1 MPVSYSSIDA
11 SEAARKEPNHVEVAL
26 DDAWLEAV
34 LTETLEETFLAE
46 EFQYSFRFD

>member
-1 MPVSYSSIDA
+1 MPVSYPSIDV
-11 SEAARKEPNHVEVAL
+11 SETARKEPDHVETVE

-34 LTETLEETFLAE
+34 LTETLEETFPAE